1 MFYNLMAAAD
11 DVETQKKGVVAVV
24 YAVGKSHGAK
34 YGSGSTWKGSKLISA
49 LPARID
55 GVHICYD
62 SLIWLP
68 SISIIKVSVNLFTRL
83 RIRTHYGKWNLT
95 CKIQRT

>member
-1 MFYNLMAAAD
+1 MFYNLMAAAE
-11 DVETQKKGVVAVV
+11 DVGTQNKGVVVVV

-34 YGSGSTWKGSKLISA
+34 TDSGSTWKASKLISA

-68 SISIIKVSVNLFTRL
+68 AISIIKVSVNICTRL
-83 RIRTHYGKWNLT
+83 RIRTHCGKWNLT
-95 CKIQRT
+95 CKRQRT